1 MEFEILR
8 SALVEAGAA
17 RLGRLAFPGRRPI
30 DTPNFFAATS
40 RGVVPHLTPDNLV
53 RHDDLVRGTYLAF
66 EDFIERSQRNPKRVP
81 PLLQAA
87 ARFPPPPSSS
97 SPSAAQPQ
105 RRPLH
110 AFCALPDAV
119 PAVLG
124 PRRVPAAANQLG
136 NGPDS
141 VSVFTSTG
149 VQTLTTAAYA
159 EAVVALRPDVVV
171 AMADLAWSPV
181 APGGKRAARMADRTE
196 DWMVGLRRRLLE
208 QHQQSNLLSSTA
220 VFAPTLPVPHPVQW
234 DYLRSLSEDMLD
246 LARGL
251 AVYDVDIIPDLPT
264 YPGLAALPRLSLDV
278 PATPHHVLRQVSLG
292 VDVVLLPMVN
302 TASEAGVA
310 FAFTFPAPP
319 PPPTTT
325 TNSAAAAAAA
335 RILPLAVDLTL
346 PEHATSLSPL
356 SPGCTCPACDTHHAA
371 YLHHLLAARE
381 MLAWTLLQLHNHH
394 VAAAFFAGIRASLAA
409 GTFEHDLAD
418 FAARYEPDMPDGKGE
433 RPRARGYAA
442 GRTQQQPDEPAPQKL
457 NRPAW
462 GNLGAVA
469 AAAQQQQQQQ
479 QADEAVT
486 ASA

>member
-17 RLGRLAFPGRRPI
+17 RLGRLAFPGRRRI

-40 RGVVPHLTPDNLV
+40 RGVVPHLTPDNLA
-53 RHDDLVRGTYLAF
+53 RHDDLVRGAYLAF
-66 EDFIERSQRNPKRVP
+66 EDFIERSQRNPNRVP

-87 ARFPPPPSSS
+87 ARFPPPSP
-97 SPSAAQPQ
+97 SPSASQPP

-110 AFCALPDAV
+110 AFCALPDAAPV
-119 PAVLG
+119 VLG

-159 EAVVALRPDVVV
+159 DAVVALRPDVVV
-171 AMADLAWSPV
+171 PMADLAWSPV
-181 APGGKRAARMADRTE
+181 APGGKRAARMADRTD

-208 QHQQSNLLSSTA
+208 QHQQSGLLSSTA
-220 VFAPTLPVPHPVQW
+220 VFAPTLPVPHAVQW

-246 LARGL
+246 FVSGL
-251 AVYDVDIIPDLPT
+251 AVYDVDIIPDLPA
-264 YPGLAALPRLSLDV
+264 YPGLAALPRLSFDV
-278 PATPHHVLRQVSLG
+278 PATPHHILRQVSLG
-292 VDVVLLPMVN
+292 VDVVLLPVVN

-310 FAFTFPAPP
+310 FTFAFPAPP
-319 PPPTTT
+319 PPPPPPPTSST
-325 TNSAAAAAAA
+325 AAAAEQ
-335 RILPLAVDLTL
+335 ILPLAVDLTL
-346 PEHATSLSPL
+346 PEHTTSLTPL
-356 SPGCTCPACDTHHAA
+356 SPGCTCPACATHHAA

-394 VAAAFFAGIRASLAA
+394 VSAAFFAGIRASLAA
-409 GTFEHDLAD
+409 GTFERDAAD
-418 FAARYEPDMPDGKGE
+418 FAARYEPDMPEGRGE
-433 RPRARGYAA
+433 RPRVRGYAA

-462 GNLGAVA
+462 GKLGAVA
-469 AAAQQQQQQQ
+469 AEAAAAAQGPQVDGTV
-479 QADEAVT
+479 AAT
-486 ASA
+486 A

>member
-17 RLGRLAFPGRRPI
+17 RLGRLAFPGRRRI

-40 RGVVPHLTPDNLV
+40 RGVVPHLTPDNLA
-53 RHDDLVRGTYLAF
+53 RHDDLVGGAYLAF
-66 EDFIERSQRNPKRVP
+66 EDFIERSQRNPGRVP

-87 ARFPPPPSSS
+87 ARFPP
-97 SPSAAQPQ
+97 
-105 RRPLH
+105 RPLH
-110 AFCALPDAV
+110 AFCALPAAV
-119 PAVLG
+119 PVVLG

-149 VQTLTTAAYA
+149 VQALTTAAYA
-159 EAVVALRPDVVV
+159 DAVVALRPDVVV
-171 AMADLAWSPV
+171 PMADLAWSPV
-181 APGGKRAARMADRTE
+181 APGGKRAARMADRTD

-208 QHQQSNLLSSTA
+208 QHERDGLLSSTA
-220 VFAPTLPVPHPVQW
+220 VFAPTLPVPHAVQW

-246 LARGL
+246 FVHGL
-251 AVYDVDIIPDLPT
+251 AVYDVDIIPDLPA

-278 PATPHHVLRQVSLG
+278 PATPHHILRQVSLG
-292 VDVVLLPMVN
+292 VDVVLLPTIN

-310 FAFTFPAPP
+310 YTFVFPAPP
-319 PPPTTT
+319 PSPTP
-325 TNSAAAAAAA
+325 AEQ
-335 RILPLAVDLTL
+335 ILPLAVDLTL
-346 PEHATSLSPL
+346 PEHTTSLAPL
-356 SPGCTCPACDTHHAA
+356 SPGCACPACATHHAA

-394 VAAAFFAGIRASLAA
+394 VCAAFFAGVRASLAA
-409 GTFEHDLAD
+409 GTFERDAAD
-418 FAARYEPDMPDGKGE
+418 FAARYEPDVPEGRGE
-433 RPRARGYAA
+433 RPRVRGYAA

-462 GNLGAVA
+462 GKLGAVA
-469 AAAQQQQQQQ
+469 ADAAAAAAAVAGQES
-479 QADEAVT
+479 QADGAVAAT
-486 ASA
+486 A